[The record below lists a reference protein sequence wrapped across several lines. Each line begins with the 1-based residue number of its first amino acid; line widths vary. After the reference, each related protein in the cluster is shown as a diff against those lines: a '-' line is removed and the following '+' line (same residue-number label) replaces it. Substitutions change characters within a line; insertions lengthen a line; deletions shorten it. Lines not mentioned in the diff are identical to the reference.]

1 MKCKYEHDGD
11 CCNCGSPQYMCKCK
25 PKICHSVAPVTN
37 ADRIRAMSDEISIH
51 APRAGSDIKDSN
63 RHIRLMVFQSML
75 PVRGATTSISEL
87 PLILGISIHAPR
99 AGSDLRPP
107 PCCAGRDPN
116 FNPCSPCGERLV
128 QVSYQIVAVFD
139 FNPCSP
145 CGERPDVPGWDG
157 SAQIFQSML
166 PVRGA
171 TLVHIMQVCRH
182 IDFNPCSPCGERLQ
196 PRSQGYPGIVIS
208 IHAPRAGSDLR
219 ARPPAPDAGN
229 FNPCSPCGE
238 RQIPHVFH
246 GTHPRFQSMLPVRGA
261 TVICFSRVLC
271 FFISIHAPRAGSDPR
286 PFEAS
291 APAQKFQS
299 MLPVRGATD
308 RGRSFFL
315 ILNISIHAPRAGSDK
330 CSIPVGDP

>member
-1 MKCKYEHDGD
+1 
-11 CCNCGSPQYMCKCK
+11 
-25 PKICHSVAPVTN
+25 
-37 ADRIRAMSDEISIH
+37 
-51 APRAGSDIKDSN
+51 
-63 RHIRLMVFQSML
+63 
-75 PVRGATTSISEL
+75 
-87 PLILGISIHAPR
+87 
-99 AGSDLRPP
+99 
-107 PCCAGRDPN
+107 
-116 FNPCSPCGERLV
+116 
-128 QVSYQIVAVFD
+128 
-139 FNPCSP
+139 
-145 CGERPDVPGWDG
+145 
-157 SAQIFQSML
+157 ML

>member
-1 MKCKYEHDGD
+1 MLPVRGATGKGQEAFRVGHEDFNPCSP
-11 CCNCGSPQYMCKCK
+11 CGERRSRTFE
-25 PKICHSVAPVTN
+25 SVLDP
-37 ADRIRAMSDEISIH
+37 
-51 APRAGSDIKDSN
+51 
-63 RHIRLMVFQSML
+63 VFQSML
-75 PVRGATTSISEL
+75 PVRGAT
-87 PLILGISIHAPR
+87 GFAYKV
-99 AGSDLRPP
+99 
-107 PCCAGRDPN
+107 
-116 FNPCSPCGERLV
+116 CSPTL
-128 QVSYQIVAVFD
+128 
-139 FNPCSP
+139 
-145 CGERPDVPGWDG
+145 
-157 SAQIFQSML
+157 FQSM
-166 PVRGA
+166 
-171 TLVHIMQVCRH
+171 
-182 IDFNPCSPCGERLQ
+182 PCSPCGERLQ

-315 ILNISIHAPRAGSDK
+315 ILNISIHAPRAGSDICLK
-330 CSIPVGDP
+330 AFTFDGYNFNPCSPCGERLRFAENQQICFLISIHAPRAGSDYLQVLLPHQPRQFQSMLPVRGATFLPLCQGT

>member
-1 MKCKYEHDGD
+1 ML
-11 CCNCGSPQYMCKCK
+11 
-25 PKICHSVAPVTN
+25 PVRGATN

-145 CGERPDVPGWDG
+145 CGERPASVRSI
-157 SAQIFQSML
+157 SAS
-166 PVRGA
+166 
-171 TLVHIMQVCRH
+171 TK
-182 IDFNPCSPCGERLQ
+182 
-196 PRSQGYPGIVIS
+196 IS
-208 IHAPRAGSDLR
+208 IHAPRAGSD
-219 ARPPAPDAGN
+219 RPGAVIFFDFEY

-238 RQIPHVFH
+238 RQVQH
-246 GTHPRFQSMLPVRGA
+246 T
-261 TVICFSRVLC
+261 SR
-271 FFISIHAPRAGSDPR
+271 
-286 PFEAS
+286 
-291 APAQKFQS
+291 
-299 MLPVRGATD
+299 
-308 RGRSFFL
+308 
-315 ILNISIHAPRAGSDK
+315 
-330 CSIPVGDP
+330 

>member
-1 MKCKYEHDGD
+1 MFLAGTAARKY
-11 CCNCGSPQYMCKCK
+11 
-25 PKICHSVAPVTN
+25 
-37 ADRIRAMSDEISIH
+37 
-51 APRAGSDIKDSN
+51 
-63 RHIRLMVFQSML
+63 
-75 PVRGATTSISEL
+75 
-87 PLILGISIHAPR
+87 
-99 AGSDLRPP
+99 
-107 PCCAGRDPN
+107 
-116 FNPCSPCGERLV
+116 FNPCSPCGERLLCI
-128 QVSYQIVAVFD
+128 S
-139 FNPCSP
+139 C
-145 CGERPDVPGWDG
+145 R
-157 SAQIFQSML
+157 SAAIS
-166 PVRGA
+166 
-171 TLVHIMQVCRH
+171 
-182 IDFNPCSPCGERLQ
+182 
-196 PRSQGYPGIVIS
+196 IS